1 MTTRPPVPRH
11 LWRPLAL
18 AATLFVAQ
26 TALSGAAAATAEQAT
41 EIQQPAQPLDK
52 ALVQLAARTGLLIGV
67 DATLVRDRQ
76 APALNGRYT
85 AQAALRTLLEGSGLE
100 AVQAADGSWVLRKA
114 TAEQGAHAAPRPASA
129 ASALEPT
136 LPVVRVKAAAVRES
150 ATGPVDGLSAR
161 RSATGTKTDTP
172 LSETPQ
178 SVTVIT
184 RDQIA
189 ATGATSLDQ
198 ALAYAAGVRDD
209 IWGVSAR
216 LDAPQVRGSEPTVY
230 LDGLNDRVQYWTSTV
245 PIEPYLLERIEVLRG
260 PSSMLFGQGG
270 TAGIINNVSKQPQA
284 EAAREVGLQVGSFQ
298 RRQLQADLTGPLS
311 DDGQWLYRLVALGRD
326 AGTQRQYGA
335 EDRRLVAPSLTWQ
348 PSAATQWTFRAKWQQ
363 ERASGDSGDSLPW
376 DGTILS
382 NPNGRIP
389 RDAFVGEPNADFFD
403 ADNLQLGWSFSHRF
417 DEQWAVRQNLRWTD
431 NKVDYA
437 SVYAYAPYLD
447 TERRLA
453 NRYGYYW
460 KRQSRT
466 LSADQQL
473 EGVLSTGAVRHRVLA
488 GLDLL
493 RYRRTG
499 EDSGDS
505 PISEGGTLAP
515 VDVYAPRY
523 DSAYAIPAYTAIA
536 PSGITQAGLYLQDQ
550 MSWGPWTVV
559 AGLRHDRSKNWEHGA
574 DDRDDGATSRR
585 LGVMY
590 AMANGVVPYVSY
602 SESFEPQA
610 NTNAGQRL
618 DPLRGEQWEAGLKIE
633 PADARWRAHA
643 AVYELRE
650 KARTVEISPIVVL
663 QTGQTRNS
671 GLELEWVGR
680 VTPQLDINASYTY
693 TKIDTQLVAAPRHR
707 ASVWGSY
714 RFALGG
720 LAGFS
725 AGAGVRHAGSFTDG
739 ADTPTTPSV
748 TLLDAMLAWDS
759 PIWRLALNVSN
770 LADKQYFSNCWSW
783 GECSYGAARNLSLTA
798 SRRF

>member
-1 MTTRPPVPRH
+1 MTARPQVPRH
-11 LWRPLAL
+11 RLRPLAL
-18 AATLFVAQ
+18 ACALFVAL
-26 TALSGAAAATAEQAT
+26 TTMPAAAAPAGTPID
-41 EIQQPAQPLDK
+41 IQQPAQPLDQ
-52 ALVQLAARTGLLIGV
+52 ALVQLAARTGMMIGV
-67 DATLVRDRQ
+67 DAALVRGRR
-76 APALNGRYT
+76 APALNGSYT
-85 AQAALRTLLEGSGLE
+85 APAALRALLEGSGLD
-100 AVQAADGSWVLRKA
+100 AAQAADGSWVLRKA
-114 TAEQGAHAAPRPASA
+114 TAEQGAEAVPRAAAA
-129 ASALEPT
+129 ASGVEPI
-136 LPVVRVKAAAVRES
+136 LPVVRVKATAVQET
-150 ATGPVDGLSAR
+150 ATSPVPGYAAR

-184 RDQIA
+184 RDQIT

-270 TAGIINNVSKQPQA
+270 TAGIVNNVSKQPQA

-298 RRQLQADLTGPLS
+298 RRQSQADLTGPLT

-376 DGTILS
+376 DGSILP

-389 RDAFVGEPNADFFD
+389 RDAFVGEPTADHFD
-403 ADNLQLGWSFSHRF
+403 ADNVQLGWSFSHRF

-437 SVYAYAPYLD
+437 SVYAYGPYLD
-447 TERRLA
+447 AERRLA

-460 KRQSRT
+460 KRQSRI

-473 EGVLSTGAVRHRVLA
+473 EGVLTTGAVRHRVLA

-493 RYRRTG
+493 RYRSTG

-505 PISEGGTLAP
+505 PVSEGGTLAP
-515 VDVYAPRY
+515 IDIYAPQY
-523 DSAYAIPAYTAIA
+523 DAAYAIPAYTPIA

-550 MSWGPWTVV
+550 MTWGPWTVV
-559 AGLRHDRSKNWEHGA
+559 AGLRHDRSKNWEQGA
-574 DDRDDGATSRR
+574 ADRLDRANSRR
-585 LGVMY
+585 LGAML

-618 DPLRGEQWEAGLKIE
+618 DPLRGEQWEAGVKFE
-633 PADARWRAHA
+633 PADARWRAQA

-680 VTPQLDINASYTY
+680 ATPQLDINASYTY
-693 TKIDTQLVAAPRHR
+693 TKIDAQLVAAPRHR

-739 ADTPTTPSV
+739 VDTPTTPSM
-748 TLLDAMLAWDS
+748 TLFDAMLAWEGPS
-759 PIWRLALNVSN
+759 WRLALNVSN
-770 LADKQYFSNCWSW
+770 LADRQYFSNCWSW
-783 GECSYGAARNLSLTA
+783 GECSYGAARNVSLTT
-798 SRRF
+798 SHRF